1 MEMEGANKDDETRTG
16 WQSGALVVTERIR
29 PVLEAALAAN
39 DNDDSEKQRSSGL
52 QQVRGEVEHVLS
64 RLKKWEEGER
74 SQCGSPAQDPP
85 GIRAA
90 TLMRCCQIVR

>member
-1 MEMEGANKDDETRTG
+1 MEGANKDDETRTG

-39 DNDDSEKQRSSGL
+39 YNNDSEKQRSSGL

-64 RLKKWEEGER
+64 RLKEWEEGER